1 MNNLPPAPV
10 PVRVAD
16 AIRLCNAAL
25 HQFDLWIEGE
35 VAQYSVSRGKFVW
48 FDLKDETEEARLNC
62 FMMLHQQSIPL
73 EDGMRVLVRAR
84 PGIFSKSGKFTLSV
98 QSVEAKGDGS
108 LKRAF
113 ELLRAKL
120 EKEGLFAAERKR
132 ALPPYPGAIGIISS
146 ADAAGFGDF
155 RRIAESRFPG
165 VVYTFCNV
173 AVQGAN
179 AEAEIVS
186 AFAHLN
192 EVHPLDAIVLVRGG
206 GSMEDLH
213 AFNSE
218 PVARAIVRSRVPVV
232 VGVGHERDVTIADF
246 CADLR
251 AATPSNAAE
260 LLLPNQEE
268 VRRQLTYL
276 VRGSQEA
283 VMQAML
289 EARHTIAVALSAMQT
304 RTDQFIAQAR
314 HAVRRGV
321 LAGSGLAS
329 RMRDTGLQARS
340 AVIRIDA
347 SLRRE
352 FRQTRQQVERLRE
365 SIDLLSP
372 QQTLARGFS
381 ITTLSDGTVVR
392 DATQVKPGTELVSQ
406 VGAGSI
412 HSISK

>member
-1 MNNLPPAPV
+1 MSSFPVEPV

-73 EDGMRVLVRAR
+73 EDGMRVLVKAR

-120 EKEGLFAAERKR
+120 EKEGLFAPERKR
-132 ALPPYPGAIGIISS
+132 ALPPYPGTIGIISS
-146 ADAAGFGDF
+146 ADAAGYGDF

-165 VVYTFCNV
+165 LEYVFCNV
-173 AVQGAN
+173 AVQGAD
-179 AEAEIVS
+179 AEAEITA
-186 AFAHLN
+186 AFAYLN
-192 EVHPLDAIVLVRGG
+192 ETHPLDAIVLVRGG
-206 GSMEDLH
+206 GSIEDLH

-218 PVARAIVRSRVPVV
+218 PVARAIVRSRVPVI

-246 CADLR
+246 CADVR
-251 AATPSNAAE
+251 ASTPSNAAE
-260 LLLPNQEE
+260 LLLPSQEE
-268 VRRQLTYL
+268 LRRHLRYAVQS
-276 VRGSQEA
+276 GQEA
-283 VMQAML
+283 VAQAIL
-289 EARHTIAVALSAMQT
+289 QARHTVALALSTAQA
-304 RTDQFIAQAR
+304 RTDQHIAHIRQT
-314 HAVRRGV
+314 VRRS
-321 LAGSGLAS
+321 LIAGSGLAS
-329 RMRDTGLQARS
+329 RMRNTGVQAQAAAER
-340 AVIRIDA
+340 VDA
-347 SLRRE
+347 YLRRHIS
-352 FRQTRQQVERLRE
+352 QTRLYVGRLRS
-365 SIDLLSP
+365 SIEALSP

-381 ITTLSDGTVVR
+381 ITTLADGRVVR
-392 DATQVKPGTELVSQ
+392 DAAQVPPGTELVSRL
-406 VGAGSI
+406 GKGSI
-412 HSISK
+412 HSTSK